1 MLHPLASRGAVVYRL
16 RSLLKSG
23 SWNAIGRGCFPI
35 LKANALLLRRY
46 THLWQGMKRA
56 AKPLWVFHGSAK
68 AKPGLAAKAGAGL
81 FMEEGGLWLHPL
93 ASRGAVRVRLRS
105 LLKSGS

>member
-1 MLHPLASRGAVVYRL
+1 CVYRL

-23 SWNAIGRGCFPI
+23 SWNGVGRGYFPI

-46 THLWQGMKRA
+46 THLWQGEKCA
-56 AKPLWVFHGSAK
+56 AKPLWVSHGRAK

-81 FMEEGGLWLHPL
+81 FMEK
-93 ASRGAVRVRLRS
+93 GAVAA
-105 LLKSGS
+105 LLSEPWGGA